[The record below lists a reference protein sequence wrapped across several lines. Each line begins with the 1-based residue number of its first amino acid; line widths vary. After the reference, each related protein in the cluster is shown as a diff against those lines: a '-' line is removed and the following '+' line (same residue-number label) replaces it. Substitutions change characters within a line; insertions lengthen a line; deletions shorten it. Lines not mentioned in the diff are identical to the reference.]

1 MSAPAPMR
9 EPTYYILAALLDG
22 PMHGYAIIKHA
33 AKASGGRV
41 NLAVGT
47 LYGALDRLAGEGRV
61 AVDREETVE
70 GRTRRYYRLTDLGRQ
85 ALIEEAARMRHAAGV
100 VTRRLAT
107 PIEGLA

>member
-1 MSAPAPMR
+1 MR

-33 AKASGGRV
+33 AHASGGRV

-85 ALIEEAARMRHAAGV
+85 ALLAEAARMQQAASV

-107 PIEGLA
+107 PIAGPA

>member
-1 MSAPAPMR
+1 MR

-33 AKASGGRV
+33 AKASQGGV

-47 LYGALDRLAGEGRV
+47 LYGALDRLVGEGRI

-85 ALIEEAARMRHAAGV
+85 ALVDEAARMQHAASIV
-100 VTRRLAT
+100 NRRLVPPTA
-107 PIEGLA
+107 GLA

>member
-1 MSAPAPMR
+1 MR

-33 AKASGGRV
+33 AQASGGRV
-41 NLAVGT
+41 KLAVGT

-70 GRTRRYYRLTDLGRQ
+70 GRARRYYRLTDLGRQ
-85 ALIEEAARMRHAAGV
+85 ALLAEAARMQQAASV
-100 VTRRLAT
+100 VIRRLAT
-107 PIEGLA
+107 PAAGPA